1 MYSAIRSKFHT
12 NHISSENAAN
22 IKSQYDSGK
31 FEYFCRPL
39 PYPFHIN
46 HHHQIAINACVV
58 CHPVLSLSSSNFS
71 LSVVKK
77 YSKRLVM

>member
-1 MYSAIRSKFHT
+1 MRNKFHT
-12 NHISSENAAN
+12 NQISSENAAN

-31 FEYFCRPL
+31 FEYFCNQF

-46 HHHQIAINACVV
+46 PHHPIAINACVV
-58 CHPVLSLSSSNFS
+58 CHHVLSLSSSNFS

-77 YSKRLVM
+77 YSKRLVI